1 MAQWLRICLSMQEMQ
16 KTRIG
21 SQGWEDRLKEEI
33 QPTPVFL
40 PGKSH
45 KQRGL
50 QATVHGVAE
59 FDTTG

>member
-1 MAQWLRICLSMQEMQ
+1 MQEMQ

>member
-1 MAQWLRICLSMQEMQ
+1 MQETQ
-16 KTRIG
+16 ETQTG
-21 SQGWEDRLKEEI
+21 SQGWEDRRKEEI

-45 KQRGL
+45 RGVW

-59 FDTTG
+59 FDMTG